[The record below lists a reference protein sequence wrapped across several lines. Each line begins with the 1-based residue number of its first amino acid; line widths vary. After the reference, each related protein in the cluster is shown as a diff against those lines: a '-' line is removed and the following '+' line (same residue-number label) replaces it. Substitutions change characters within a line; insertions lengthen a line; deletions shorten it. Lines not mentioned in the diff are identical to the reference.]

1 MNYIN
6 ELILPNAK
14 YLTENEIEDDIKNY
28 ETDDVHF
35 DVILTDNVRNQIQ
48 SKIVQ
53 NEDYYEYGN
62 IHSNRMQLLSYWMC
76 LLRMEIN
83 NFKFLKCNDMK
94 KYGNKYRYNMDN
106 NLGVME
112 CTLSFDP
119 ETKPI
124 LNVTSFIFNKFSHH
138 YFGYGAEYDIVLESN
153 RNLKII
159 ISEQRLNE
167 IITEEI
173 NKILE

>member
-14 YLTENEIEDDIKNY
+14 YLTENEIEDDIK
-28 ETDDVHF
+28 DDVNF

-94 KYGNKYRYNMDN
+94 KIR
-106 NLGVME
+106 
-112 CTLSFDP
+112 
-119 ETKPI
+119 
-124 LNVTSFIFNKFSHH
+124 
-138 YFGYGAEYDIVLESN
+138 
-153 RNLKII
+153 
-159 ISEQRLNE
+159 Q
-167 IITEEI
+167 
-173 NKILE
+173 

>member
-94 KYGNKYRYNMDN
+94 NTAIKYRYNMDN

-112 CTLSFDP
+112 CTLSFDQKRSQFLMLHP
-119 ETKPI
+119 LYLI
-124 LNVTSFIFNKFSHH
+124 NFL
-138 YFGYGAEYDIVLESN
+138 
-153 RNLKII
+153 II
-159 ISEQRLNE
+159 ILDMELNMILYWNLTE
-167 IITEEI
+167 I
-173 NKILE
+173 

>member
-1 MNYIN
+1 MKIIMNTAISIVTECN
-6 ELILPNAK
+6 C
-14 YLTENEIEDDIKNY
+14 YL
-28 ETDDVHF
+28 
-35 DVILTDNVRNQIQ
+35 
-48 SKIVQ
+48 
-53 NEDYYEYGN
+53 
-62 IHSNRMQLLSYWMC
+62 WMC

-94 KYGNKYRYNMDN
+94 KYAISYRYNMDN

-138 YFGYGAEYDIVLESN
+138 YFGYGAMNMILYW
-153 RNLKII
+153 NLT
-159 ISEQRLNE
+159 E
-167 IITEEI
+167 I
-173 NKILE
+173 